1 MTQKTSKDFIPYEE
15 ALAIEKLGYDED
27 DFMAVWYYRLDGEAL
42 ILDSAINDH
51 SYMAERWLKVPALTY
66 SQSFRWFREKYDYL
80 SFIDMDNY
88 SYYRFNIHNY
98 YKCNIYKGTG
108 ISEAPFKTYE
118 EAQLECLKKLIEI
131 VEKK

>member
-15 ALAIEKLGYDED
+15 ALAIEKLGYNED

-66 SQSFRWFREKYDYL
+66 SQSFRWFREKYKIVHEIQFGSGKIWIRYGYN
-80 SFIDMDNY
+80 SFVRALEVDNNNGEFY
-88 SYYRFNIHNY
+88 H
-98 YKCNIYKGTG
+98 
-108 ISEAPFKTYE
+108 TYE
-118 EAQLECLKKLIEI
+118 EAELACLNKLIEI
-131 VEKK
+131 VKNK

>member
-15 ALAIEKLGYDED
+15 ALAIEKLGYNED

-66 SQSFRWFREKYDYL
+66 SQAFRWFREKYGFL

-88 SYYRFNIHNY
+88 SYYRFT
-98 YKCNIYKGTG
+98 IYKGTG
-108 ISEAPFKTYE
+108 ISEAPFETYE
-118 EAQLECLKKLIEI
+118 EAELACLNKLIEI
-131 VEKK
+131 VKNK